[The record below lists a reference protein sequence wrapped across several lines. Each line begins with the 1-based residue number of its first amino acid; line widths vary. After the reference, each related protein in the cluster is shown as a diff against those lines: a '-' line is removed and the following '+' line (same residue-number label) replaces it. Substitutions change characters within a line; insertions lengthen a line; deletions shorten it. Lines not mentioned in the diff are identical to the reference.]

1 MIAAGFG
8 FRKNVNFES
17 LLEVFKTLCA
27 RHKIAQD
34 DVRCFATHLDK
45 AQNEALLSLSQHLN
59 ISIVAISQIEIEQQN
74 PKSQLDLSLKNY
86 NTGSVSEAAA
96 LAATGKTSKLIG
108 RRIISK
114 DGRATC
120 ALAQGDKI

>member
-74 PKSQLDLSLKNY
+74 PKTQLDLSLKHFK
-86 NTGSVSEAAA
+86 TGSVSEAAA
-96 LAATGKTSKLIG
+96 LAATGENSELIG
-108 RRIISK
+108 CRITSR
-114 DGRATC
+114 DGLATC
-120 ALAQGDKI
+120 ALARGEMK